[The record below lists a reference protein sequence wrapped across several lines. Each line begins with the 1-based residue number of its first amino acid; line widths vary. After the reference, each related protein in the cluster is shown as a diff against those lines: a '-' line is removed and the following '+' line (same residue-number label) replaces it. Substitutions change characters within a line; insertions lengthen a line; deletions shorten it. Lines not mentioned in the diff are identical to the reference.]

1 MAILFAVVAL
11 TGIPGLIDPNI
22 MLALVALFVW
32 MGADAEARAVR
43 ARGGLA
49 GVLVSAVMVRRF
61 AAVAPDDTL
70 GAIVEYARQA
80 SQRDFPV
87 TVDGQLVG
95 LVTREDLRASLHEL
109 GPDGRVFQVMRRE
122 LPTIGPAERGL
133 ALLAAGA
140 PAVPVVARGQLAG
153 LLMPEH
159 LSQFV
164 RLRDHPSD
172 DVSRGDGVRLRV

>member
-1 MAILFAVVAL
+1 M
-11 TGIPGLIDPNI
+11 
-22 MLALVALFVW
+22 
-32 MGADAEARAVR
+32 
-43 ARGGLA
+43 
-49 GVLVSAVMVRRF
+49 
-61 AAVAPDDTL
+61 
-70 GAIVEYARQA
+70 
-80 SQRDFPV
+80 
-87 TVDGQLVG
+87 VDGQLVG

-122 LPTIGPAERGL
+122 FPTIGPDEPAERGL

-153 LLMPEH
+153 LLTPEH